1 VRVLILSQYYDPE
14 PIPKPGELAAA
25 LRERGHEV
33 SVITGLP
40 NYPAGRLYPGARL
53 ALLKRE
59 RIDGIPVTRTFELPY
74 HGRWAAGRIL
84 NYASFMISAALAA
97 LVTAPCDVI
106 YVWHPPLTVGVAA
119 AAIGR
124 IKRAPVVY
132 DVQDI
137 WPESAVLSG
146 VLRDGS
152 LVRLMSRLERLVYRL
167 VDHIL
172 VVTPG
177 ARDNLIGKGVPAAK
191 LTVLPHWI
199 DESLFGA
206 VSPDDA
212 AAVRATYGW
221 RDRFVVLFAGN
232 LGLVQGLETVVRAAE
247 CLRHETGILWAFVG
261 DGVDRARLEQLVAE
275 RGLGGSVQFIDRQPL
290 TAMPAFFAAADVLL
304 VHLKRSELSNYIIPS
319 KTNAYLATGR
329 PILMAMEGAA
339 ADLVRQAK
347 AGVVVGSD
355 DPEALAAAALALRA
369 MPEADR
375 ARFGESGRRFL
386 LEHLSKARV
395 LGDYEAL
402 LARVMA
408 DRTAGRERSAPA
420 S

>member
-1 VRVLILSQYYDPE
+1 LRVLILSQYYFPE

-59 RIDGIPVTRTFELPY
+59 RIDGIPVTRSFELPY
-74 HGRWAAGRIL
+74 HGRRAAGRIL
-84 NYASFMISAALAA
+84 NYASFMVSSALAA
-97 LVTAPCDVI
+97 LATPACDVI

-146 VLRDGS
+146 VLRDGP

-167 VDHIL
+167 MDHIL

-191 LTVLPHWI
+191 VSVLPHWI

-206 VSPDDA
+206 VSPGDA
-212 AAVRATYGW
+212 AAVRTKYGW
-221 RDRFVVLFAGN
+221 GDRFVVLFAGN

-247 CLRHETGILWAFVG
+247 RLRHDPGILWAFVG
-261 DGVDRARLEQLVAE
+261 DGVDRPRLERLAAE

-290 TAMPAFFAAADVLL
+290 SAMPGFFAAADALL
-304 VHLKRSELSNYIIPS
+304 VHLKRSELSNYVIPS

-339 ADLVRQAK
+339 ADLVREAN
-347 AGVVVGSD
+347 AGVIVGSE
-355 DPEALAAAALALRA
+355 DPEALAAAALSLRA

-375 ARFGESGRRFL
+375 ARFGQSGRRYL

-395 LGDYEAL
+395 LSDYEAL
-402 LARVMA
+402 LARVM
-408 DRTAGRERSAPA
+408 TERAASRSRPA
-420 S
+420 SAI